1 MKVSELGEFGLID
14 LLAKIADRTRDNQ
27 SPAWQNLVIGIGDD
41 AAAWRSDTSIHLV
54 TVDSFIQDVHFS
66 LDITPWQEAGWKAL
80 AVNLSDIAAMG
91 GMPRYAVVSLALPDD
106 TEVNDVTALYQGM
119 TKLAQ
124 EFGVA
129 IVGGDTSRAP
139 QVALNITVLGSTPNK
154 SGSMLT
160 RSGAKLGDRIAVT
173 GYLGA
178 ASAGLEMLSSKLR
191 FDDEASAHLKQ
202 AFLHP
207 HPRISEG
214 KLLLEQGVRAAID
227 ISDGLVSDL
236 GHICQASQLG
246 ARLKVDSVPVD
257 PAVRARFGNRALELA
272 LAGGEDYELLFTAS
286 AEVIDK
292 IRKIANCLI
301 TVIGDMV
308 ADKENKATLFDQR
321 GNPFTLDR
329 GGWEHFRQR

>member
-272 LAGGEDYELLFTAS
+272 LVGGEDYELLFTAS

>member
-14 LLAKIADRTRDNQ
+14 LLAKIADRTRDDQ
-27 SPAWQNLVIGIGDD
+27 SPTWQNLIIGIGDD
-41 AAAWRSDTSIHLV
+41 AAAWRGDTSIQLV
-54 TVDSFIQDVHFS
+54 TLDSFIQNVHFS
-66 LDITPWQEAGWKAL
+66 LAITPWQEAGWKAL

-91 GMPRYAVVSLALPDD
+91 GVPRYAVLSLALPDD
-106 TEVNDVTALYQGM
+106 TEVKDVTALYQGM

-160 RSGAKLGDRIAVT
+160 RSGAKPGDKIAVT

-178 ASAGLEMLSSKLR
+178 ASAGLEMLSATLR

-207 HPRISEG
+207 YPRISEG
-214 KLLLEQGVRAAID
+214 KLLLEHGARAAID

-272 LAGGEDYELLFTAS
+272 LSGGEDYEILFTAS

-292 IRKIANCLI
+292 IRKIADCPI

-308 ADKENKATLFDQR
+308 ADKENKVTLFDQR
-321 GNPFTLDR
+321 GNPFTLDQ
-329 GGWEHFRQR
+329 GGWEHFRQK

>member
-14 LLAKIADRTRDNQ
+14 LLAKIADRSRDDQN
-27 SPAWQNLVIGIGDD
+27 PTWQNLVIGIGDD
-41 AAAWRSDTSIHLV
+41 AAAWRGDASIQLV
-54 TVDSFIQDVHFS
+54 TIDSFIQNVHFS

-91 GMPRYAVVSLALPDD
+91 GVPRYAVVSLALPDD

-178 ASAGLEMLSSKLR
+178 ASAGFEMLSGKLQ
-191 FDDEASAHLKQ
+191 FDDEASAQLKQ

-207 HPRISEG
+207 YPRISEG
-214 KLLLEQGVRAAID
+214 KLLLEHGVRAAID

-236 GHICQASQLG
+236 GHICQASQL
-246 ARLKVDSVPVD
+246 AAHLEVDSVPVN

-272 LAGGEDYELLFTAS
+272 LGGGEDYELLFTAS

-292 IRKIANCLI
+292 IRKIAKYPI

-308 ADKENKATLFDQR
+308 ADKENKVTLFDQR
-321 GNPFTLDR
+321 GNPFTLGR

>member
-14 LLAKIADRTRDNQ
+14 LLAKIAGRTQGDQ
-27 SPAWQNLVIGIGDD
+27 SPAWQNLLIGIGDD
-41 AAAWRSDTSIHLV
+41 AAAWRGDASIQLV

-91 GMPRYAVVSLALPDD
+91 GVPRYAVVSLALPDD
-106 TEVNDVTALYQGM
+106 TEVDDVTALYHGM
-119 TKLAQ
+119 TKLAR
-124 EFGVA
+124 ESGVA

-139 QVALNITVLGSTPNK
+139 QVALNITVLGSTQNK

-160 RSGAKLGDRIAVT
+160 RSGAKPSDKIAVT

-178 ASAGLEMLSSKLR
+178 ASAGLEMLSGTLR

-207 HPRISEG
+207 YPRISEG

-246 ARLKVDSVPVD
+246 AHLKVDSVPVD

-272 LAGGEDYELLFTAS
+272 LSGGEDYELLFTAS

-292 IRKIANCLI
+292 IRKIANCPI

-308 ADKENKATLFDQR
+308 ADKENKVTLFDQR

-329 GGWEHFRQR
+329 GGWEHFKQR

>member
-14 LLAKIADRTRDNQ
+14 LLAKIADRSRDNQ
-27 SPAWQNLVIGIGDD
+27 SPAWHNLLIGIGDD
-41 AAAWRSDTSIHLV
+41 AAAWRGDASTQLL
-54 TVDSFIQDVHFS
+54 TVDSFIQDIHFS
-66 LDITPWQEAGWKAL
+66 LAITPWQEAGWKAL

-91 GMPRYAVVSLALPDD
+91 GVPRYAVVSLALPDD

-178 ASAGLEMLSSKLR
+178 ASAGLEMLSGKLQ

-207 HPRISEG
+207 YPRISEG
-214 KLLLEQGVRAAID
+214 KLLLEHGVKAAID

-246 ARLKVDSVPVD
+246 ARLEVDAVPVD
-257 PAVRARFGNRALELA
+257 PAVRASFGERALTLA
-272 LAGGEDYELLFTAS
+272 LSGGEDYELLFTAS

-292 IRKIANCLI
+292 IRKIAKCPI

-308 ADKENKATLFDQR
+308 ADKENKVTLFDQR
-321 GNPFTLDR
+321 GNPIKLDR
-329 GGWEHFRQR
+329 SGWEHFRQR